1 VFLFPETAML
11 NCTNL
16 L

>member
-1 VFLFPETAML
+1 ML